1 MTSEERREARY
12 QRRKTK
18 RAAKKAER
26 FAVHDDFD
34 TVFSYANLY
43 RSYRKCRRNVAW
55 KASVQKYITQAPLN
69 VKKTYDR
76 LQAGTFRS
84 DGFFE
89 FDLFERGKKRHIK
102 SVTMSERVVQRCLC
116 DHALVPMLGRT
127 LIYDNSASLEKK
139 GYHFAIRRL
148 VMHLQKHYR
157 KHGTEG
163 YILLFDFTKFFDG
176 ISHDLCKR
184 IMREEFTDPRIIKL
198 TEHFIDMFGGD
209 AGLGLG
215 SQISQTFALAAG
227 NRLDHHIKE
236 VLRIRGYGRYMD
248 DGYLI
253 HENKEY
259 LHECLQQIQTICTSL
274 GLDLNIQ
281 KTQIVKISH
290 GFTYLKTRFFLT
302 ENGRVV
308 RKIYKN
314 SVTRERRKLKRFVPL
329 LEQGI
334 MTYDD
339 VYASFQS
346 WKAYALNFDAYHTV
360 QNMCSLY
367 NNLFIKPWIFHGGG
381 KALLTNCIQNKRASG
396 LGAFFVHKTTKKQ
409 HKMSGIQG
417 TEYHATIT
425 MTILYLTVRGKKME
439 INYET
444 VTELVDIVRR
454 EANLIDRLYSI
465 LAQNGLADCAGDD
478 FELEV
483 YELANKIEKIDGGL

>member
-116 DHALVPMLGRT
+116 DHALVPMLART
-127 LIYDNSASLEKK
+127 LIYDDSASLENK

-163 YILLFDFTKFFDG
+163 YILLFDFTKFFDS

-198 TEHFIDMFGGD
+198 TDHFIDMFGGD

-227 NRLDHHIKE
+227 NRLDHYIKE
-236 VLRIRGYGRYMD
+236 VLRIQGYGRYMD

-253 HENKEY
+253 HESKEY
-259 LHECLQQIQTICTSL
+259 LHECLNQIQTICTSL
-274 GLDLNIQ
+274 GLELNLK

-367 NNLFIKPWIFHGGG
+367 NNLFIKPWIFHGERV
-381 KALLTNCIQNKRASG
+381 KLR
-396 LGAFFVHKTTKKQ
+396 
-409 HKMSGIQG
+409 
-417 TEYHATIT
+417 
-425 MTILYLTVRGKKME
+425 
-439 INYET
+439 
-444 VTELVDIVRR
+444 
-454 EANLIDRLYSI
+454 
-465 LAQNGLADCAGDD
+465 
-478 FELEV
+478 
-483 YELANKIEKIDGGL
+483 